1 MKNDKGLTI
10 ERDNRTVTYTQER
23 LLENPAL
30 TGRTNINININN
42 INKRNAEQ
50 EKQEKKSSY
59 TVAEIIVLLIVLI
72 IVAIYF
78 LS

>member
-1 MKNDKGLTI
+1 MKNDKGQAVKKND
-10 ERDNRTVTYTQER
+10 ETVASEQER
-23 LLENPAL
+23 LLESYAP
-30 TGRTNINININN
+30 TGRVNIND

-59 TVAEIIVLLIVLI
+59 TAAGIIVLFIAFI
-72 IVAIYF
+72 IVAVYF

>member
-1 MKNDKGLTI
+1 MKNDKGQTV
-10 ERDNRTVTYTQER
+10 ERDDETVTSTQER
-23 LLENPAL
+23 PQESHAPA
-30 TGRTNINININN
+30 GRININD

-59 TVAEIIVLLIVLI
+59 TLIGAVALLVVFVIVV
-72 IVAIYF
+72 IYF

>member
-1 MKNDKGLTI
+1 MEENDKGQNV
-10 ERDNRTVTYTQER
+10 ERNDETVTFMYERPQESYA
-23 LLENPAL
+23 P
-30 TGRTNINININN
+30 TGRTNIND

-59 TVAEIIVLLIVLI
+59 TTTGIIVLLIAFI

>member
-1 MKNDKGLTI
+1 MENDKGQTVESNDETI
-10 ERDNRTVTYTQER
+10 TSTHERPQESYA
-23 LLENPAL
+23 P
-30 TGRTNINININN
+30 TGRTNIND

-59 TVAEIIVLLIVLI
+59 TVAGIIVLFIAFI
-72 IVAIYF
+72 IVAVYF

>member
-1 MKNDKGLTI
+1 MNNDKGQAV
-10 ERDNRTVTYTQER
+10 ERDDEAVTSTQER
-23 LLENPAL
+23 SQENPAL
-30 TGRTNINININN
+30 TGRTNIND

-50 EKQEKKSSY
+50 EKHEKKSSY
-59 TVAEIIVLLIVLI
+59 IAPGIVVLLIAII

>member
-1 MKNDKGLTI
+1 MENGKGQTVERNDETI
-10 ERDNRTVTYTQER
+10 TSTHERPQESYA
-23 LLENPAL
+23 P
-30 TGRTNINININN
+30 TGRTNIND
-42 INKRNAEQ
+42 INKRNAEK

-59 TVAEIIVLLIVLI
+59 AVTGIIVFLIVLI

>member
-1 MKNDKGLTI
+1 MKNDKGQTVKKNDETI
-10 ERDNRTVTYTQER
+10 ASEQER
-23 LLENPAL
+23 LQESYAP
-30 TGRTNINININN
+30 TGRVDIND

-59 TVAEIIVLLIVLI
+59 AVTGIVVFLIALI

>member
-1 MKNDKGLTI
+1 MKDDKGQAV
-10 ERDNRTVTYTQER
+10 ERNDETVTYTYERPQESY
-23 LLENPAL
+23 AQ
-30 TGRTNINININN
+30 TGITNIND

-59 TVAEIIVLLIVLI
+59 TVAGIIVLFIAFI
-72 IVAIYF
+72 IVAVYF

>member
-1 MKNDKGLTI
+1 MVNDKSQTVERNDETI
-10 ERDNRTVTYTQER
+10 TSTHERPQESYA
-23 LLENPAL
+23 P
-30 TGRTNINININN
+30 TGRTNIND

-59 TVAEIIVLLIVLI
+59 TVVGIIFLFIAFM

>member
-1 MKNDKGLTI
+1 MKNDKGQ
-10 ERDNRTVTYTQER
+10 TVKKNVETLASEQER
-23 LLENPAL
+23 LQESYAP
-30 TGRTNINININN
+30 TGRVDIND

-59 TVAEIIVLLIVLI
+59 TIAGIVIFLIVFIML
-72 IVAIYF
+72 ALNS

>member
-1 MKNDKGLTI
+1 MKRTARKNDEIATS
-10 ERDNRTVTYTQER
+10 TQER
-23 LLENPAL
+23 LQESFVS
-30 TGRTNINININN
+30 TGRLNINE

-59 TVAEIIVLLIVLI
+59 TVVGIIVLLIVLI

>member
-1 MKNDKGLTI
+1 MENDKGQTVGRNDETI
-10 ERDNRTVTYTQER
+10 TSTHERPQESY
-23 LLENPAL
+23 AA
-30 TGRTNINININN
+30 TGRTNIND

-59 TVAEIIVLLIVLI
+59 TVAGIIVLFIAFI
-72 IVAIYF
+72 IVAVYF

>member
-1 MKNDKGLTI
+1 MEENDKGQTVERNDETI
-10 ERDNRTVTYTQER
+10 TSTHERPQESYA
-23 LLENPAL
+23 P
-30 TGRTNINININN
+30 TGRTNIND

-59 TVAEIIVLLIVLI
+59 TVAGIIVLLIAFIMV
-72 IVAIYF
+72 VIYF

>member
-1 MKNDKGLTI
+1 MENDKGQTV
-10 ERDNRTVTYTQER
+10 ERNDETVTSTHERSQESYA
-23 LLENPAL
+23 P
-30 TGRTNINININN
+30 TGRTNIND

-59 TVAEIIVLLIVLI
+59 TVAGIIVLFIAFI
-72 IVAIYF
+72 IVAVYF

>member
-1 MKNDKGLTI
+1 MENNKDKTV
-10 ERDNRTVTYTQER
+10 ERSGGTATSMQEK
-23 LLENPAL
+23 LQESHAP
-30 TGRTNINININN
+30 TGRPNIND

-59 TVAEIIVLLIVLI
+59 TVAGIIVLLIAFIMV
-72 IVAIYF
+72 VIYF

>member
-1 MKNDKGLTI
+1 MENDKGQTV
-10 ERDNRTVTYTQER
+10 ERNHGETVTYTDKRPQESYA
-23 LLENPAL
+23 P
-30 TGRTNINININN
+30 TGRTNIND

-59 TVAEIIVLLIVLI
+59 TVAGIIVLLIAFIL
-72 IVAIYF
+72 VAVYF